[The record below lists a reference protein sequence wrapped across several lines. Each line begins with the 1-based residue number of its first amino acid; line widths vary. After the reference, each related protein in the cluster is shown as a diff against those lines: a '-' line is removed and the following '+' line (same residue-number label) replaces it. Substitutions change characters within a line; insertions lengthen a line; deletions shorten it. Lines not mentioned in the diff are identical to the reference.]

1 MKNVTMDKLNIS
13 TLVSEGDYAPYF
25 QEVSV
30 ISSCTYMSQGLVY
43 LCQSVKCVARPYLID
58 FFSANYLSEDSA
70 TLTSKKL
77 FTPYHH
83 YVVHVSMGQDTMF
96 ADLMALIV
104 ITNNLPLTSTITIL
118 SELPPDFIYHT
129 LHLNLHKRVTLTRCR
144 WICAKSPPS
153 YISATIP
160 CPSRHSMAVMLE
172 RGGGKTAENS
182 RYIGLTCFEI
192 NVLMLFFRY
201 PHPGVR
207 NVKMRSKQFH
217 HHKLSGLRKLSQLPG
232 KEGQVFAGLIHSKKK
247 SPCTL

>member
-1 MKNVTMDKLNIS
+1 MDKLNIT
-13 TLVSEGDYAPYF
+13 TLVPEGNYAPYF

-30 ISSCTYMSQGLVY
+30 ISSCTYTSQGLVY

-58 FFSANYLSEDSA
+58 FFSANYLPKDSA
-70 TLTSKKL
+70 TLTSKKF

-83 YVVHVSMGQDTMF
+83 YVVHVSMGQETMF

-104 ITNNLPLTSTITIL
+104 ITNNLPLTSTITVL

-129 LHLNLHKRVTLTRCR
+129 LHLNLHKRITLTKCR
-144 WICAKSPPS
+144 WMCAKSPLS

-160 CPSRHSMAVMLE
+160 CPSRHSTAVMLE
-172 RGGGKTAENS
+172 RGGRKTAENS
-182 RYIGLTCFEI
+182 RHAGLTCIEI
-192 NVLMLFFRY
+192 NVLKLFFRH
-201 PHPGVR
+201 PHPGRR

-247 SPCTL
+247 SPCIL